1 MCLDIE
7 AIDYVKKESM
17 ENLCPAKFPRGLP
30 AVYLNAD
37 S

>member
-17 ENLCPAKFPRGLP
+17 ENLCPAKFPRG
-30 AVYLNAD
+30 D
-37 S
+37 TH